1 MEDNK
6 KDTVTQTGD
15 NTEGTVTEPV
25 EKTGTEE
32 GKGSAKVEKTFT
44 QEEVNAMLKRERKKL
59 PSDEEL
65 KAFKAYQDSKKT
77 EDEKKSEREAEY
89 QKTLAEKEDL
99 MKENLVFKKGV
110 SNSDDVEFLV
120 YKISKMDGDFE
131 DNLDAFL
138 KEHPSY
144 LKSKK
149 EEQDDNT
156 DQEKSKETTGVKVNN
171 GSVKTES
178 GVDAILKSRHPDLYK
193 D

>member
-65 KAFKAYQDSKKT
+65 KAFKAYQDSRKT

-89 QKTLAEKEDL
+89 QKALAEKEDL

-131 DNLDAFL
+131 DNLNAFL
-138 KEHPSY
+138 KEHPNY
-144 LKSKK
+144 LKAEK
-149 EEQDDNT
+149 EDDKDETTQN
-156 DQEKSKETTGVKVNN
+156 KETTGVKVNN

>member
-65 KAFKAYQDSKKT
+65 KAFKEYQDSKKT

-138 KEHPSY
+138 KEHPNY
-144 LKSKK
+144 LKA
-149 EEQDDNT
+149 EREDNKDAT
-156 DQEKSKETTGVKVNN
+156 PQNEETTGVKVNN
-171 GSVKTES
+171 GSVKNES

>member
-1 MEDNK
+1 MEDDKNK
-6 KDTVTQTGD
+6 AVTQTGD
-15 NTEGTVTEPV
+15 NTEGAVTEPA
-25 EKTGTEE
+25 EKTGTE
-32 GKGSAKVEKTFT
+32 GTKKLEKTFT
-44 QEEVNAMLKRERKKL
+44 QEEVNALLKKERKNL

-65 KAFKAYQDSKKT
+65 KAFKEYQDSKKT

-89 QKTLAEKEDL
+89 QKALAEKEDL

-138 KEHPSY
+138 KEHPNY
-144 LKSKK
+144 LKAEK
-149 EEQDDNT
+149 EDDKDETTQN
-156 DQEKSKETTGVKVNN
+156 KETTGVKVNN